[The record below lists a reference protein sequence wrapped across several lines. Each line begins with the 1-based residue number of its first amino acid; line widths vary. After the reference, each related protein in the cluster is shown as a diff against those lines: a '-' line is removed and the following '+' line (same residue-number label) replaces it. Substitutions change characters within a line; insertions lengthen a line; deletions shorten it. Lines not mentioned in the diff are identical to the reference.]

1 MDSKDIFRK
10 LTSSEPKS
18 LIGLPD
24 SFGIYALWDHE
35 GEIRYIG
42 CTPKATEGFRVRVG
56 NKHVTGSEGRSHKFS
71 QAYCTGR
78 MWRYCKKLDP
88 ESALCA
94 QNPDDAK
101 LAKKLRT
108 LFIREH
114 CRITYV
120 EIPNHGL
127 LNYFS
132 YLTSLESEV
141 QNMAPASMRKWE
153 GVGFSPFAEPS
164 ELVDKLMEKNPSLRT
179 AAERQNEIYKRHVAN
194 A

>member
-1 MDSKDIFRK
+1 MDSKEIFRK

-18 LIGLPD
+18 LIALPD

-35 GEIRYIG
+35 SKIRYIG

-88 ESALCA
+88 EPALLA
-94 QNPDDAK
+94 QNSDDAK
-101 LAKKLRT
+101 LSKKLRT
-108 LFIREH
+108 LFIRKY
-114 CRITYV
+114 CRITFV
-120 EIPNHGL
+120 EIPNNGVE
-127 LNYFS
+127 NYFN
-132 YLTSLESEV
+132 YLTSLEAEV

-153 GVGFSPFAEPS
+153 GVGFSPFSEPS
-164 ELVDKLMEKNPSLRT
+164 KLVDKLIDEYPSLRRS
-179 AAERQNEIYKRHVAN
+179 AEKQDEIFNRYVAS